1 MPPQRD
7 GRDADREVGDVRGC
21 EPRLVP
27 DGHASAAAEDAAK
40 FVFVRPHGYAVT
52 RSVEDVGGK
61 CVLRADIAK
70 SGLLLLVR

>member
-1 MPPQRD
+1 MRS
-7 GRDADREVGDVRGC
+7 
-21 EPRLVP
+21 PRRSAVELTV
-27 DGHASAAAEDAAK
+27 AAAEDAAK